1 MKGKRKFLLLL
12 SGAGLLSVLFF
23 AYLALAFPRERN
35 SAFRHLEMP
44 DELSDCASC
53 HARVTPSVTADWKAS
68 KHGVLLVKC
77 AVCHGDSSGKGSIP
91 FAARPTQEEIC
102 FKCHEPAIK
111 RMRARF
117 GAAYDNCGVC
127 HPRHQHPLHKKA
139 FEFVSPS
146 KTSL

>member
-35 SAFRHLEMP
+35 S
-44 DELSDCASC
+44 ASC